1 VNPRH
6 DTTTGLVDYLCHH
19 ADAIVRPAGLRLRF
33 DIAPG
38 ISALPIAS
46 DRRHQLFLAFK
57 EALANVLKH
66 AAATE
71 VHLRIRAEGGSLRV
85 IVEDNG
91 RGFDPACVSA
101 TSDGLLNLRQRLA
114 GIGGK
119 ALIAR
124 LETGGTRVEFR
135 LPLTSP

>member
-1 VNPRH
+1 
-6 DTTTGLVDYLCHH
+6 
-19 ADAIVRPAGLRLRF
+19 
-33 DIAPG
+33 
-38 ISALPIAS
+38 
-46 DRRHQLFLAFK
+46 
-57 EALANVLKH
+57 
-66 AAATE
+66 
-71 VHLRIRAEGGSLRV
+71 
-85 IVEDNG
+85 
-91 RGFDPACVSA
+91 VSA